1 MLILGEI
8 DSDSLLYYS
17 FEDRQLLVYNK
28 RKMTSSFVRMSI
40 SPMPKALL
48 ECDKPFLDGI
58 KKLILHPKFYNPGN
72 NFVVIVDMNK

>member
-28 RKMTSSFVRMSI
+28 RKMGSSFVRMSI

-48 ECDKPFLDGI
+48 ECDKPF
-58 KKLILHPKFYNPGN
+58 
-72 NFVVIVDMNK
+72 